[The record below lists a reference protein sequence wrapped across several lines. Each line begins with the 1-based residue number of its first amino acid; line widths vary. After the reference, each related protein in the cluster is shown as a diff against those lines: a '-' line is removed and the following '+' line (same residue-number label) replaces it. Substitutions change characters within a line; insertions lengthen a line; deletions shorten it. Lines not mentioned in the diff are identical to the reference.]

1 MVSELAQVE
10 RQNRSQLPMSTR
22 HVTNFGGKE
31 SFGGYSEI
39 AAVGRLIHSP
49 VIVDEMKFEN
59 LV

>member
-49 VIVDEMKFEN
+49 VIKFEN